1 MLSRVLIANRGD
13 VAVRVIRA
21 SRELGIETVAI
32 YSSADADSLHVRL
45 ADRAVHVGPAP
56 ARDSYLN
63 IPSIVA
69 AATTTGC
76 EAVHPGW
83 GFLAENADFAQAC
96 EDSDLVFVGPA
107 PESIAVMGDKARA
120 KQTVRAAGLPLVPGS
135 DGIVTLAEVR
145 ALAQEVGYPLLLKAS
160 AGGGGRGMRLV
171 AGEDELEA
179 AFRGA
184 SAEAGAA
191 FGYDGLYAEKAL
203 VDARHVEVQVV
214 GDGNGAVLTLGER
227 DCSVQRRH
235 QKVIEEAPSPAVTPE
250 LRQEM
255 EEAARRACEAIHYRG
270 TGTLEF
276 LLADGRFHFIEMN
289 TRLQVEHPVT
299 EVLTG
304 IDLVK
309 AQLRV
314 AAGEGLPATGSA
326 SLRGH
331 ALEVR
336 VNAEDPARDFLPSPG
351 VLDRFRPPLGPGV
364 RVDTHAYEGYRIPP
378 YYDSLIA
385 KVIVWAEDRA
395 AAVAR
400 GLRALSEFDVA
411 GVATTLELAMD
422 ILRDGEFA
430 SGTYTTSYL
439 GDAEGRL
446 ASLAPAEAR
455 GAA

>member
-1 MLSRVLIANRGD
+1 MFSRVLIANRGD

-21 SRELGIETVAI
+21 CRELGIETVAI
-32 YSSADADSLHVRL
+32 YSTADTDSLHVRL

-63 IPSIVA
+63 VPSIIA

-76 EAVHPGW
+76 DAIHPGW
-83 GFLAENADFAQAC
+83 GFLAENAGFAQAC
-96 EDSDLVFVGPA
+96 EDSDLVFVGPT
-107 PESIAVMGDKARA
+107 PESIELMGDKARA

-135 DGIVTLAEVR
+135 DGIVTLAEGR
-145 ALAQEVGYPLLLKAS
+145 ALAQDVGYPLLLKAS

-171 AGEDELEA
+171 AAEDELEA
-179 AFRGA
+179 AFRA
-184 SAEAGAA
+184 AATEAGAA

-203 VDARHVEVQVV
+203 VDARHVEIQVV

-235 QKVIEEAPSPAVTPE
+235 QKLIEEAPSPAVTPE

-255 EEAARRACEAIHYRG
+255 EEAARRACEAIRYRG

-276 LLADGRFHFIEMN
+276 LLAHGRFHFIEMN

-314 AAGEGLPATGSA
+314 AAGEGLPGTGSA
-326 SLRGH
+326 ALRGH

-336 VNAEDPARDFLPSPG
+336 VNAEDPARAFLPSPG
-351 VLDRFRPPLGPGV
+351 VLERFRPPLGPGV

-378 YYDSLIA
+378 YYDSLVA
-385 KVIVWAEDRA
+385 KVIVWAEDRDA
-395 AAVAR
+395 AIAR
-400 GLRALSEFDVA
+400 GLGALSELDVA
-411 GVATTLELAMD
+411 GVATTRELAMD
-422 ILRDGEFA
+422 ILRDSEFA
-430 SGTYTTSYL
+430 SGKYTTSYL